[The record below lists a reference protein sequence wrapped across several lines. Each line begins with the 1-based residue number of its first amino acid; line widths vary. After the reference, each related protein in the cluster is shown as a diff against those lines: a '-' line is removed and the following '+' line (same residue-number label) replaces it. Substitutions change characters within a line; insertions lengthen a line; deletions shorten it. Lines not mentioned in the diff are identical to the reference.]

1 MGIPKE
7 NRRGLGAAMCRWLA
21 AGAAVSAVAACAD
34 SAKGTAKETGTDAT
48 SALDTGAAGQDA
60 AGAAD
65 AAGGSSVATG
75 KSTGSLDVGGHKR
88 SYVQYVAPSV
98 DGSKK
103 VPLVV
108 MLHGTGGTGDKYYGL
123 TSWAAL
129 ANTHGFIAVYPDAF
143 TYCYFGDENFNGVK
157 DKGEFKLDSK
167 WTDGNLGSPD
177 QPLCDAKDL
186 ANLPAEKL
194 AHIQSKTLV
203 DDAVFLRALVTELAK
218 KLPVD
223 LKRVYVAGFSN
234 GANMAAR
241 AIVEMDDVF
250 AAGHVAAG
258 SLQVAGPAKTPRPVV
273 VSLGTL
279 DAPTLAKTGV
289 LSDPKDNLAELPI
302 NDSIFGVASFAA
314 QIDAFLKALA
324 VDAGT
329 RTASEQTVG
338 GKKQLT
344 YRYGPAGKTAA
355 FTLMVHQDAIHQ
367 YPNGSNYPFDV
378 AAAVW
383 PIFAASSL

>member
-123 TSWAAL
+123 TSWASLRFGAL
-129 ANTHGFIAVYPDAF
+129 RCSMAWSWCLAFAV
-143 TYCYFGDENFNGVK
+143 C
-157 DKGEFKLDSK
+157 
-167 WTDGNLGSPD
+167 
-177 QPLCDAKDL
+177 
-186 ANLPAEKL
+186 
-194 AHIQSKTLV
+194 
-203 DDAVFLRALVTELAK
+203 
-218 KLPVD
+218 
-223 LKRVYVAGFSN
+223 
-234 GANMAAR
+234 AR
-241 AIVEMDDVF
+241 
-250 AAGHVAAG
+250 
-258 SLQVAGPAKTPRPVV
+258 
-273 VSLGTL
+273 
-279 DAPTLAKTGV
+279 
-289 LSDPKDNLAELPI
+289 
-302 NDSIFGVASFAA
+302 
-314 QIDAFLKALA
+314 KA
-324 VDAGT
+324 
-329 RTASEQTVG
+329 
-338 GKKQLT
+338 
-344 YRYGPAGKTAA
+344 
-355 FTLMVHQDAIHQ
+355 
-367 YPNGSNYPFDV
+367 
-378 AAAVW
+378 
-383 PIFAASSL
+383 